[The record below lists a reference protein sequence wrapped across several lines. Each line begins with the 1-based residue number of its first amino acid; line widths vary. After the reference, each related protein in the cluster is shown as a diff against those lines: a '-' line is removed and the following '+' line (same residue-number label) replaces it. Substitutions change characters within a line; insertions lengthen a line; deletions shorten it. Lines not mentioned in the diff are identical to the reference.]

1 SATDA
6 FEDAFASDWVDV
18 ADLDAVE
25 GDAEDVAIDET
36 EGDPPADDGGPAD
49 MPADDT
55 GAEDLPAE
63 EEVAPSLPT
72 LVISEVD
79 YDQEGGDDLE
89 FLEIYNHGTA
99 DVSCS
104 GLRVWLVNGAP
115 VPPLT
120 YADAALS
127 CTSIPPG
134 GFHVIGDSELLASV
148 SCPSE
153 QLLDYGRIENGPHD
167 AIALVTGSGVI
178 IDQLDY
184 DGDLP
189 GWGGRRPR
197 PGRPAHSRAPV
208 HSAQPAGQRHGRQC
222 NGFFGHAADTLRR
235 ALKECLIIKEGL
247 LQEPPAPLAWRYIRK
262 KTGSF
267 NVRHPESSEGI
278 NTRLS
283 SRRQRSE
290 RCRGINEL
298 EFSDP
303 SALSGTSPRDD
314 KQV

>member
-1 SATDA
+1 MACIPAAVALAACAEADDQSATDA
-6 FEDAFASDWVDV
+6 FEDTFASDWVDV

-127 CTSIPPG
+127 CTVIPAG
-134 GFHVIGDSELLASV
+134 GFHIIGDSALLSSV

-167 AIALVTGSGVI
+167 AIALVTGSDVI

-189 GWGGRRPR
+189 DWGEGDPAPADPPTAEHQSIQRNP
-197 PGRPAHSRAPV
+197 PGSDT
-208 HSAQPAGQRHGRQC
+208 
-222 NGFFGHAADTLRR
+222 NDNAADFSAMPSTPC
-235 ALKECLIIKEGL
+235 A
-247 LQEPPAPLAWRYIRK
+247 AP
-262 KTGSF
+262 
-267 NVRHPESSEGI
+267 
-278 NTRLS
+278 
-283 SRRQRSE
+283 
-290 RCRGINEL
+290 
-298 EFSDP
+298 
-303 SALSGTSPRDD
+303 
-314 KQV
+314 